1 MKLLKILIIILL
13 LSSCDKSTSNNETV
27 NQLKGTPNITTKT
40 VLSGRGIIWGFDTL
54 PLGKII
60 FTEKAGGLFIYDS
73 LNGSVSPI
81 NGLPTNVQ
89 SNGQGGW
96 LDVCSSPNIKN
107 DNLIYVTY
115 SITNNFLQLA
125 RFSLNNNNATNWQ
138 ILKTTTTTSS
148 WGGHYGSRICFGND
162 GKLYWSV
169 GEGGNGSY
177 GGAAS
182 PHQNAQNLSSLWGKI
197 HRLNIDGSNP
207 NDNPTIAG
215 NPPSSIYSYGHRN
228 PQGLC
233 FKPNSNS
240 LFSAEHGPK
249 GGCELNLIEPAKN
262 YGWPL
267 YCDGV
272 NYDDTKISDGHNG
285 TGITAPLKSYTPAL
299 APGGICF
306 INHNSYRDWNG
317 NLLISSLGRRQIL
330 MVSFQNNLPVKDTV
344 LFNNIGRVRNVKQ
357 TSSGKILFSI
367 DDGRLMEMV
376 AQ

>member
-1 MKLLKILIIILL
+1 MKFLKLLIIISLF
-13 LSSCDKSTSNNETV
+13 SSCDKSTNNNETV
-27 NQLKGTPNITTKT
+27 NQLKGTPTITTKT
-40 VLSGRGIIWGFDTL
+40 VLSGRGVIWGFDTL

-60 FTEKAGGLFIYDS
+60 FTEKVGGLFIYDS

-81 NGLPTNVQ
+81 NGLPANVE

-96 LDVCSSPNIKN
+96 LDVCSSPNVKN

-125 RFSLNNNNATNWQ
+125 SFSLNNNNATNWQ
-138 ILKTTTTTSS
+138 ILKTTTTSSS
-148 WGGHYGSRICFGND
+148 WGGHYGSRICFGKD

-169 GEGGNGSY
+169 GEGGDGSY
-177 GGAAS
+177 GGATS

-197 HRLNIDGSNP
+197 HRLNVDGSNP
-207 NDNPTIAG
+207 NDNPTISG
-215 NPPSSIYSYGHRN
+215 NLPSSVYSYGHRN

-233 FKPNSNS
+233 FKPNSNN
-240 LFSAEHGPK
+240 LFSTEHGPK

-267 YCDGV
+267 YSDGV
-272 NYDDTKISDGHNG
+272 NYDDTNISDGHNG
-285 TGITAPLKSYTPAL
+285 TGITAPLKSYIPAL

-317 NLLISSLGRRQIL
+317 NLLISSLGRRQL
-330 MVSFQNNLPVKDTV
+330 LLVSLQNNVPIKDTV
-344 LFNNIGRVRNVKQ
+344 LFDNIGRVRNVKQ
-357 TSSGKILFSI
+357 TSAGKIIFSI